1 MAQMADEILGGALT
15 DPSKN
20 PHDPSVGH
28 QAHMPTMDP
37 NDVLLEMNDSQRA
50 QLMGL
55 VEHTTPEAVIEEAVI
70 EETVIEEKKEQ
81 TPSGWGAPTTSLEI
95 TAQDL
100 ETLSEAKR
108 IIEKIQEATTVGTIG
123 VNMAGGTASPKPK
136 KQTVP
141 GNVNVSKPPKKRVKT
156 QTKKSSS
163 DFLAYL
169 KA

>member
-1 MAQMADEILGGALT
+1 MSKSMAQMADEILGGALT
-15 DPSKN
+15 DPAKN

-28 QAHMPTMDP
+28 QAHMPMMDR
-37 NDVLLEMNDSQRA
+37 NDTLMEMNDSQRA
-50 QLMGL
+50 QLM
-55 VEHTTPEAVIEEAVI
+55 AVVNPDVQEVL
-70 EETVIEEKKEQ
+70 TEEKAQ
-81 TPSGWGAPTTSLEI
+81 PTPSGWGAPTTSLEI
-95 TAQDL
+95 TPQDL

-141 GNVNVSKPPKKRVKT
+141 GNVNVSKSPKKRVKT
-156 QTKKSSS
+156 KTKKPSS

>member
-1 MAQMADEILGGALT
+1 MSKSYAEMADEILGGALT

-20 PHDPSVGH
+20 PHDPAVGH
-28 QAHMPTMDP
+28 QAHMPTMNP

-55 VEHTTPEAVIEEAVI
+55 VGHTTPEAVIEEA
-70 EETVIEEKKEQ
+70 VIEEKKEQ

-141 GNVNVSKPPKKRVKT
+141 GDVNVSKAPKKRVKT
-156 QTKKSSS
+156 QTKKPSS

>member
-20 PHDPSVGH
+20 PHDPVVGH
-28 QAHMPTMDP
+28 QAHMPMMDP
-37 NDVLLEMNDSQRA
+37 HDTLLEMNDAQRA
-50 QLMGL
+50 ELMGL
-55 VEHTTPEAVIEEAVI
+55 VEPSIPVTVI
-70 EETVIEEKKEQ
+70 EETLVEEKVQ
-81 TPSGWGAPTTSLEI
+81 PTPSGWGAPTTSLEI

-141 GNVNVSKPPKKRVKT
+141 GDVNVSKAPKKRVKT
-156 QTKKSSS
+156 KTKNPSS

>member
-1 MAQMADEILGGALT
+1 MSKSMAQMADEILGGALT

-20 PHDPSVGH
+20 PHDPAVGH
-28 QAHMPTMDP
+28 QAHMPMMDH
-37 NDVLLEMNDSQRA
+37 NDTLLEMNDTQRA
-50 QLMGL
+50 QLMG
-55 VEHTTPEAVIEEAVI
+55 VAGVPVKEEVI
-70 EETVIEEKKEQ
+70 EETKREEP

-95 TAQDL
+95 TPQDL

-123 VNMAGGTASPKPK
+123 VNMAGGTPSPKPK

-141 GNVNVSKPPKKRVKT
+141 GNVNVTKPPKKRVKAK
-156 QTKKSSS
+156 TKKPSS

>member
-1 MAQMADEILGGALT
+1 MSKSYAEMADEILGGALT

-20 PHDPSVGH
+20 PHDPAVGH
-28 QAHMPTMDP
+28 QAHMPAMDP
-37 NDVLLEMNDSQRA
+37 QDTLLEINDSQRM

-55 VEHTTPEAVIEEAVI
+55 VEPPAPGSVIQEAVVREEAKPAFPKWSV
-70 EETVIEEKKEQ
+70 
-81 TPSGWGAPTTSLEI
+81 PTKSLEI

-123 VNMAGGTASPKPK
+123 VNPAGGTASPRPK

-141 GNVNVSKPPKKRVKT
+141 GDVNVSKAPKKRVKT
-156 QTKKSSS
+156 QTKKPSS

>member
-20 PHDPSVGH
+20 PHDPAVGH
-28 QAHMPTMDP
+28 QAHMPMMDR
-37 NDVLLEMNDSQRA
+37 NDTLLEMNDTQRA
-50 QLMGL
+50 QLMGVAGVPVQKEL
-55 VEHTTPEAVIEEAVI
+55 IEEV
-70 EETVIEEKKEQ
+70 EKPE
-81 TPSGWGAPTTSLEI
+81 PTASLEI
-95 TAQDL
+95 TPQDL

-123 VNMAGGTASPKPK
+123 VNMAGGTSSPKPK

-141 GNVNVSKPPKKRVKT
+141 GNVNVTKPPKKRVKAK
-156 QTKKSSS
+156 TKKPSS